1 MNGLKRKKIISLL
14 SIVVLIL
21 TIVSITLIGTNDKY
35 KGLVKVSNTG
45 VKSKLAGSIG
55 GATLEENTAK
65 GNSTIEYIVSFTLD
79 EIDGVEERDA
89 LIKASL
95 TEEEFKYARFKPING
110 SNIESTLKEN
120 GKEIEVLVKNVRL
133 GQEKTIKLKLIIE
146 NAPNTVEIHP
156 NLKVSESTGSYTT
169 LETETITVET
179 NSLEGQVKDEKDLPV
194 G

>member
-156 NLKVSESTGSYTT
+156 NL
-169 LETETITVET
+169 
-179 NSLEGQVKDEKDLPV
+179 NP
-194 G
+194 

>member
-1 MNGLKRKKIISLL
+1 MNELKKKKYFTLL
-14 SIVVLIL
+14 LVVLLVISIIAL
-21 TIVSITLIGTNDKY
+21 VSQTKIDKY

-79 EIDGVEERDA
+79 EIEGVEKRDA